1 MFSALAESQ
10 NERGHDTRRLFD
22 DGLRAA
28 QDSNG
33 AAAVSLLIWI
43 MFTAANLATVSYSL
57 TVSSDLV
64 VAGVFALKAVLCF
77 AITALVPARSLERRP
92 RAGAQRGNAKT
103 GKTTNNLILLFS
115 YRSHI
120 NRVTI
125 ISWIWVETRR
135 GAHRAAPTWI
145 VILRC
150 RLFRRI

>member
-135 GAHRAAPTWI
+135 GAHRAAP
-145 VILRC
+145 
-150 RLFRRI
+150 